1 MTFNVY
7 FYAEQAYLS
16 HVKKVLT
23 TDPVNYDHEI
33 ESGALCA
40 ISSAAAIEA
49 IANALICE
57 YIKLE
62 KFDDLRI
69 ESKFEEIV
77 KFGSGKIVWGVS
89 PWQDVAELIRV
100 RNWLVHFK
108 NSNIGLLNSEGRWIK
123 DEYNKIPKIT
133 PSIHL
138 RREKTARYYQ
148 CIREASKILV
158 LSCKK
163 QLDEY
168 NFLENEEYQ
177 PTLVG

>member
-1 MTFNVY
+1 MTYNVY

-16 HVKKVLT
+16 HVKKVLST
-23 TDPVNYDHEI
+23 EPVNYDHEI

-49 IANALICE
+49 IANALLSE

-62 KFDDLRI
+62 NFDDLRI
-69 ESKFEEIV
+69 ELKLERIV
-77 KFGSGKIVWGVS
+77 EFGSGEIIWGES

-100 RNWLVHFK
+100 RNWLLHFK
-108 NSNIGLLNSEGRWIK
+108 NSNIGLTNSKGRWIK
-123 DEYNKIPKIT
+123 DEYNKIPKFA
-133 PSIHL
+133 PDIHL
-138 RREKTARYYQ
+138 RRSKTARYYQ
-148 CIREASKILV
+148 CVREASKILV
-158 LSCKK
+158 LSCKN

-168 NFLENEEYQ
+168 SFLDNEEYE